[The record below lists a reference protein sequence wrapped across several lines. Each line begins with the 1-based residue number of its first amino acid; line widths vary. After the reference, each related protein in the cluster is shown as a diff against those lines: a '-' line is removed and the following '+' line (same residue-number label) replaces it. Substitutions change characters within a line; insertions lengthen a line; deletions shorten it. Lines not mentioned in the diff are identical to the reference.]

1 MPIVIKDYTV
11 SDHQDKV
18 YLSVPLFNVHP
29 SKVDIYSS
37 DVYVRAN
44 YPPYFFELDLAHP
57 VDSLGSSCSVGNNEI
72 LFELKKLQPAEWAE
86 AAYQQADRLERR
98 RLGDQEALKAQ
109 EALKEKRLL
118 EKREKER
125 ELVRQQIEV
134 ERQARESVAQL
145 KEQEIQTAK
154 DHIAAWS
161 KDLGAAKTADTPR
174 QDSGIFVEKDV
185 WDGPKLEEIAEAPT
199 QPSPA
204 ITFDDESS
212 DDDVDLDAIRAAVK
226 QQLKLPEHAPPRRSN
241 TATVKVTFTG
251 RGSIPT
257 QTARETEDAK
267 WMTRI
272 KIAKAMNAL
281 KGGQVAKEIEETGQS
296 AREAREKGTSFF
308 KLGNFESAINAF
320 TQALAIDT
328 QDVVSMSNRAACFL
342 KLGQG
347 AECVSD
353 CTLGLTTIQR
363 EEDIIKDEVKRDD
376 GQSATR
382 LKQKQKLL
390 ARRGAALV
398 NLIGDIEA
406 GARDY
411 EAALA
416 LDPDNEGLRLD
427 LDRVKTLLQ
436 PAEPL
441 STTVSV

>member
-185 WDGPKLEEIAEAPT
+185 WDGPKLEELAEVPT

-257 QTARETEDAK
+257 QTARETEDGTASVLILAK

-296 AREAREKGTSFF
+296 GTAPNLTLAREAREKGTSFF

-328 QDVVSMSNRAACFL
+328 QDVV
-342 KLGQG
+342 
-347 AECVSD
+347 
-353 CTLGLTTIQR
+353 
-363 EEDIIKDEVKRDD
+363 
-376 GQSATR
+376 
-382 LKQKQKLL
+382 
-390 ARRGAALV
+390 
-398 NLIGDIEA
+398 
-406 GARDY
+406 
-411 EAALA
+411 
-416 LDPDNEGLRLD
+416 
-427 LDRVKTLLQ
+427 
-436 PAEPL
+436 
-441 STTVSV
+441 